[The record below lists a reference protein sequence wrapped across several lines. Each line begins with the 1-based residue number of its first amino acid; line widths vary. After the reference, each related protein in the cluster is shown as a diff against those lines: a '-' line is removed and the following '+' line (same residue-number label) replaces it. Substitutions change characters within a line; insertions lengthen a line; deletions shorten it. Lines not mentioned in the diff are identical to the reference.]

1 MCFEGI
7 TQIILAMGY
16 TNVDESFFK
25 YEGDALW
32 TLKAGIKIIK
42 AELEPIELKYMSQE
56 ERTKYLLIKQNKE
69 EYAYKMKEE
78 KKRTDEAKRIA
89 EYDRK
94 IKNGEKME
102 TL

>member
-1 MCFEGI
+1 VKLAGNIIKNPKEEKFRNLNKANNTIKAKVMCFEGI

-42 AELEPIELKYMSQE
+42 AELEPIELKYMS
-56 ERTKYLLIKQNKE
+56 
-69 EYAYKMKEE
+69 
-78 KKRTDEAKRIA
+78 
-89 EYDRK
+89 
-94 IKNGEKME
+94 
-102 TL
+102 